1 MKKVVYFNKAS
12 PVHQVFLSLKDHN
25 LHMHLIIINTGAA

>member
-12 PVHQVFLSLKDHN
+12 SVPLVFLSQKDHN
-25 LHMHLIIINTGAA
+25 LHMHLIIINIGAA